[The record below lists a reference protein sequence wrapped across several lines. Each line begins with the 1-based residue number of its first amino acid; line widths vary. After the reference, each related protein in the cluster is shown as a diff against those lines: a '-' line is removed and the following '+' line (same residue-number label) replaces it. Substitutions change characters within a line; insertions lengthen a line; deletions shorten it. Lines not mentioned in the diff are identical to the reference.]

1 MAVFDRSGVL
11 RDFHALGGIY
21 QIARTLHN
29 DLCADFVESV
39 SFFLVNDPGLTLS
52 YSAFDGR
59 TNERTEERRNG
70 RMDGRRNGGTEEWT
84 DGRTEERRKGRT
96 NKLTGEYLTKR
107 TNALPTI
114 ERKENRRIASFLH
127 PKLVLWPVTMVI

>member
-1 MAVFDRSGVL
+1 M
-11 RDFHALGGIY
+11 
-21 QIARTLHN
+21 
-29 DLCADFVESV
+29 
-39 SFFLVNDPGLTLS
+39 
-52 YSAFDGR
+52 DGR

-70 RMDGRRNGGTEEWT
+70 GMDGRTDGRRNGGMDERTNGGTEEWT

-127 PKLVLWPVTMVI
+127 PKPVLWPVTMVI